1 MLKSLSAS
9 LALAL
14 VMSLG
19 CSGEKAA
26 PPTPTTTATPAPA
39 ATTAPATPTPVAAP
53 AAPTGGLLGSCQF
66 AAISCSTYEGP
77 PSPAVKEACLKY
89 KGTWSDAACPAAG
102 IAGTCL
108 STDSGVR
115 LSTHT
120 YAPGTADTAKTAC
133 GNTPGGTFVAP

>member
-1 MLKSLSAS
+1 
-9 LALAL
+9 
-14 VMSLG
+14 
-19 CSGEKAA
+19 
-26 PPTPTTTATPAPA
+26 
-39 ATTAPATPTPVAAP
+39 VAAP

-66 AAISCSTYEGP
+66 AAISCTTYEGP
-77 PSPAVKEACLKY
+77 PAPAVKEACLKY

-133 GNTPGGTFVAP
+133 GNTPGGTFVAPK